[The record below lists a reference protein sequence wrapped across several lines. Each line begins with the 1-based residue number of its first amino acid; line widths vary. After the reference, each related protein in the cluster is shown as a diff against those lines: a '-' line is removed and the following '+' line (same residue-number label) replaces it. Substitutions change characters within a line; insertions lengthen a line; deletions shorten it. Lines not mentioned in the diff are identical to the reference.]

1 MATAF
6 DTFNQYADVA
16 YEGQIEDFSMSD
28 LITFVVEG
36 APVPYGR
43 AVIQGTADMGGKLP
57 AAAAAFVIGVS
68 VMQPVAVAG
77 SYLTGSNNTAG
88 NPVGSRPVGQESTA
102 LAYGRIWVKTV
113 AGSTPGQQV
122 YVVPNTGEF
131 TNATTAGNLLWPGA
145 TFLRTAAAGAF
156 TTIQVRGQ
164 ATATLAA

>member
-1 MATAF
+1 MAVAF
-6 DTFNQYADVA
+6 DTFNQYAGVA

-28 LITFVVEG
+28 LITFVVET

-57 AAAAAFVIGVS
+57 GTAGAFVIGVS

-113 AGSTPGQQV
+113 AGSTPGQPV
-122 YVVPNTGEF
+122 YIVPNTGEF
-131 TNATTAGNLLWPGA
+131 TNAASGNMSFPGA

-164 ATATLAA
+164 ATATPSV